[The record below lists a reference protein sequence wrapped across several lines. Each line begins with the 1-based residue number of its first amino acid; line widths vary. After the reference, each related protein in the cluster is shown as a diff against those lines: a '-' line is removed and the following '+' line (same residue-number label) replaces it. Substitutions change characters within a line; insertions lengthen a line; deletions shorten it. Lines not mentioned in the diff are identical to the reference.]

1 MNVTI
6 HEHER
11 IDDLQING
19 YRIIQ
24 DPDRFCFGIDAVLL
38 SDYAKAKPGDTVV
51 DLCTGTGIV
60 PILMA
65 AKTKAE
71 RLIGVEIQHESAEM
85 ACRSVALNDLDERVT
100 ILEDDIKNISNHIRR
115 GSVNVVTCNPPYMID
130 NHGLKNEADFKTIA
144 RHEVLCNLEDVVRI
158 ASGLLESG
166 GNFYMIHRPFRLS
179 EIFIMLTKYNLEPKR
194 MRMVYPYVNKE
205 PNMVLIEAKKGA
217 KPRLT
222 VEAPLIVYDEPGKY
236 TDEIYRIYGEQ
247 WKD

>member
-85 ACRSVALNDLDERVT
+85 ACRSVTLNDLDERVT

-144 RHEVLCNLEDVVRI
+144 RHEVLCNLEDVVRT

-179 EIFIMLTKYNLEPKR
+179 EIFVMLTKYNLEPKR